1 MNNSESAYQLPDWVL
16 INPALPY
23 DPVNK
28 QGELGIITAAIIG
41 QDEFY
46 VGFDDRV
53 VGLYSA
59 DTLLVLEDRENI
71 YQYLT
76 DNRMELGQSD
86 FTALLNIVLFQS
98 YGGPDHQKRALT
110 LALKHP
116 DIREFALLSLD
127 SQLRYFSQT
136 QRPGR

>member
-1 MNNSESAYQLPDWVL
+1 MNNTESAYQLPDWVL
-16 INPALPY
+16 INPDLQS
-23 DPVNK
+23 DPENK
-28 QGELGIITAAIIG
+28 QGELGIITAAIVG

-46 VGFDDRV
+46 VGFDDKV

-71 YQYLT
+71 YEYLT
-76 DNRMELGQSD
+76 ENRMELGKSD

-98 YGGPDHQKRALT
+98 YGGPDHQKQALT

-116 DIREFALLSLD
+116 IIREFALVSLD
-127 SQLRYFSQT
+127 SQIRNFSQT